1 MTQSEVPRSG
11 SPRMADRFAGAL
23 SIGAFERS
31 RWRLRRTRHLWVF
44 NRFGDF
50 WDWQFAAG
58 AGRELIALHRER
70 RHQRAWKLGWG
81 GFGFELDAFRS
92 KWDGFPPAWAHVE
105 PACRSTL

>member
-1 MTQSEVPRSG
+1 MKPEYGGEVR
-11 SPRMADRFAGAL
+11 AGAL
-23 SIGAFERS
+23 SIGAFERG

-44 NRFGDF
+44 NRFGDC
-50 WDWQFAAG
+50 WDWRSAAG
-58 AGRELIALHRER
+58 AGIEFVAWRRER

-92 KWDGFPPAWAHVE
+92 KGDGFPPAWAHVE